1 VLACGVAESGK
12 FFNSWGAA
20 AEFERRYSA
29 HARPGAVRFLGWVDE
44 ANMINYRQAAALLE
58 SGGPQAD
65 LSPARAYRHKYGFGL
80 NLEQSITKSVGIFSR
95 LGWNNGQTEGWM
107 YTDANWTASLGASVN
122 GSAWHRPNDSAGL
135 AYVTSGASAS
145 AQKYLEAGG
154 LDIVDGDSGLTYGSE
169 KVTEIYY
176 SFSVWKN
183 IYATPDFEF
192 VANPAFNRSRGPVP
206 VLGVRLHW
214 QF

>member
-1 VLACGVAESGK
+1 
-12 FFNSWGAA
+12 
-20 AEFERRYSA
+20 
-29 HARPGAVRFLGWVDE
+29 
-44 ANMINYRQAAALLE
+44 
-58 SGGPQAD
+58 
-65 LSPARAYRHKYGFGL
+65 
-80 NLEQSITKSVGIFSR
+80 LEQSITKSVGIFSR

-154 LDIVDGDSGLTYGSE
+154 LDIVDGDSALTYGSE